1 MEVHHHSHHPKKWKE
16 YITEFIM
23 LFAAVTLGFLAE
35 NYREHQVIEHRIE
48 LNKIAI
54 LKDLQADSS
63 EIAKVLTSG
72 DKMIEKFN
80 KVNHILY
87 LSKTNRISQAQF
99 IDSIKVIPELFARTS
114 TLYMNNSSFKNMQSS
129 GLFTS
134 LEESELKHTL
144 SIYYEVDF
152 KAIQSLNE
160 FFDQIGNNFNNQLPI
175 GLGSLIRDKNQF
187 QTTYEMNNP
196 VFFENFI
203 LSLPKT
209 KALLQSDDFIYEV
222 QKYYNYIF
230 VYRTSLRQAKKSNDT
245 LIKLLRAEIK

>member
-1 MEVHHHSHHPKKWKE
+1 
-16 YITEFIM
+16 
-23 LFAAVTLGFLAE
+23 
-35 NYREHQVIEHRIE
+35 
-48 LNKIAI
+48 
-54 LKDLQADSS
+54 
-63 EIAKVLTSG
+63 
-72 DKMIEKFN
+72 
-80 KVNHILY
+80 
-87 LSKTNRISQAQF
+87 
-99 IDSIKVIPELFARTS
+99 
-114 TLYMNNSSFKNMQSS
+114 MQSS